1 MVHLHYLV
9 KCEIDCSRLFPNLT
23 TMFLSKRYE
32 SFVAANSR
40 HQDDQRHG
48 VPRRNGLAKTA
59 YYSGEFRR
67 TQRGDQ
73 SVMGLTCNPDAYG
86 RALQS
91 QCEVRSDVNSM
102 PNYRRPAANRFK
114 VIVLFVVS
122 CQEEN

>member
-1 MVHLHYLV
+1 
-9 KCEIDCSRLFPNLT
+9 
-23 TMFLSKRYE
+23 MFLSKPYE

-102 PNYRRPAANRFK
+102 PNYRRPSIMGQ
-114 VIVLFVVS
+114 VLIVLLVCVVKKKIS
-122 CQEEN
+122 QPRGAEVGSWRLRPESGRNS